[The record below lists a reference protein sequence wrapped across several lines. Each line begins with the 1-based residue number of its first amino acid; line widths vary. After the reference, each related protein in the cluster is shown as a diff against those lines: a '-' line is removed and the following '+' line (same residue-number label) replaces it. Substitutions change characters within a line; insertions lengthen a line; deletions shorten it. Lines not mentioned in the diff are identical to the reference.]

1 MDESGLPAQA
11 PIVAE
16 LHLGA
21 VTADGRKLLE
31 LPLTEI
37 GRLYGGRDHSTV
49 LYSIRKVERR
59 MELDSAF
66 RERVRDAIRELNEA
80 S

>member
-1 MDESGLPAQA
+1 MY
-11 PIVAE
+11 
-16 LHLGA
+16 
-21 VTADGRKLLE
+21 VTRKLLE